1 MTQTQADDAGLGTVP
16 PRAPLVLTAL
26 ILAALVCNINLA
38 AANVALPDVGDA
50 FGATQTA
57 LNLVAV
63 GCGLGLAMSVL
74 YLGALADRYGRKQ
87 LLMLGLA
94 LTVVASFLSAFSP
107 SVEVLIAARI
117 FTGVAAGMAFPTTL
131 SLITALWAQGP
142 RRTVAIALW
151 SGVSA
156 TAAVI
161 GSVLAGL
168 LLTIWWW
175 GSAFLLAAPI
185 AATALVLVALVVPS
199 HVKESDDPVDHLGG
213 VLATLAIAALVL
225 GVSLV
230 FAPGRTVLGLVL
242 LGAAVVLLGLFAW
255 RQVAS
260 RHPIYELKVARR
272 RMFWVPA
279 TGGTIVFGSL
289 MGAMFVG
296 QQFLQNILGYS
307 TLEAG
312 LAVVPAAVGLLL
324 CAPLSAR
331 LLTSRGS
338 RTTMLAGYGLVL
350 LGFLTTLLW
359 GESTPYVLVGA
370 GFLFIGNGAA
380 FAMTPASRALTES
393 TPIRRVGMASAT
405 SDLQRDLGGSIMQ
418 ALLGAV
424 LAAGFAASFARQIA
438 ASAEAQSVSAEV
450 TQALQASYASAL
462 RVAEQYPQYATQ
474 ITQGATQSLLDG
486 AFFAYLIGAV
496 AIVVGATVV
505 AIFLPGF
512 AREQELVA
520 GYAREDA
527 DSAAGRA

>member
-1 MTQTQADDAGLGTVP
+1 M
-16 PRAPLVLTAL
+16 
-26 ILAALVCNINLA
+26 
-38 AANVALPDVGDA
+38 
-50 FGATQTA
+50 
-57 LNLVAV
+57 
-63 GCGLGLAMSVL
+63 
-74 YLGALADRYGRKQ
+74 
-87 LLMLGLA
+87 
-94 LTVVASFLSAFSP
+94 
-107 SVEVLIAARI
+107 
-117 FTGVAAGMAFPTTL
+117 
-131 SLITALWAQGP
+131 
-142 RRTVAIALW
+142 
-151 SGVSA
+151 
-156 TAAVI
+156 
-161 GSVLAGL
+161 
-168 LLTIWWW
+168 
-175 GSAFLLAAPI
+175 
-185 AATALVLVALVVPS
+185 
-199 HVKESDDPVDHLGG
+199 
-213 VLATLAIAALVL
+213 
-225 GVSLV
+225 
-230 FAPGRTVLGLVL
+230 
-242 LGAAVVLLGLFAW
+242 
-255 RQVAS
+255 
-260 RHPIYELKVARR
+260 
-272 RMFWVPA
+272 
-279 TGGTIVFGSL
+279 
-289 MGAMFVG
+289 
-296 QQFLQNILGYS
+296 
-307 TLEAG
+307 
-312 LAVVPAAVGLLL
+312 PAAVGLLL

-370 GFLFIGNGAA
+370 GFLFIGSGAA